1 MTLQLALIACAIA
14 VGGVLLVFGLILLA
28 PARTVLEV
36 DTSMGLAH
44 LRLRPLW
51 GLGPESAFMR
61 NRGNMKTS
69 RVSKLLSRL
78 RDLPRMAHAAL
89 MLPKL
94 VSPAKRL
101 LTDIGAMKPSASRI
115 VLSVNAAHPLANL
128 AVEVV
133 GALPES
139 LRRGVEIRTRDTIGL
154 DLVAHI
160 EADASPLRLYQV
172 YRRFRT
178 EPNVGEFLSRLRKD
192 GAEPAAKPRKT

>member
-1 MTLQLALIACAIA
+1 VSLELVLIACAIA
-14 VGGVLLVFGLILLA
+14 FGGVTIVFGLILLS

-51 GLGPESAFMR
+51 GLGPETAFMR
-61 NRGNMKTS
+61 NRGNVKTS

-89 MLPKL
+89 VLPKL
-94 VSPAKRL
+94 VAPAKQL
-101 LTDIGAMKPSASRI
+101 LNDIGAMKPSASRI

-133 GALPES
+133 GALPDT
-139 LRRGVEIRTRDTIGL
+139 LRRGVEIRTRETIGL

-160 EADASPLRLYQV
+160 EADAPPLRLYQV

-178 EPNVGEFLSRLRKD
+178 EPNVAEFLSRLRKD
-192 GAEPAAKPRKT
+192 SGEPRT

>member
-1 MTLQLALIACAIA
+1 MSLELVLIACGVAI
-14 VGGVLLVFGLILLA
+14 GGVLLVFALILLS
-28 PARTVLEV
+28 PARTVLEI
-36 DTSMGLAH
+36 DTAVGLAH

-61 NRGNMKTS
+61 NRGDMKKS

-94 VSPAKRL
+94 VSPAKQL

-133 GALPES
+133 GALPDS
-139 LRRGVEIRTRDTIGL
+139 LRRGVEIRSRETIGL
-154 DLVAHI
+154 DLLAHI

-178 EPNVGEFLSRLRKD
+178 NESVSEFLGRLRKD
-192 GAEPAAKPRKT
+192 APEPAKSRKA

>member
-1 MTLQLALIACAIA
+1 MSLELVLVAVAMAIGGIA
-14 VGGVLLVFGLILLA
+14 LVFSLILLA
-28 PARTVLEV
+28 PARTLLEI
-36 DTSMGLAH
+36 DTATGLAL
-44 LRLRPLW
+44 LRVRPLW
-51 GLGPESAFMR
+51 GFAPESAIRR
-61 NRGNMKTS
+61 NRGDMKKS
-69 RVSKLLSRL
+69 RVSKLLARL

-89 MLPKL
+89 VLPKL
-94 VSPAKRL
+94 VTPAKQL

-139 LRRGVEIRTRDTIGL
+139 LRRGIEVRSRDTIGL

-160 EADASPLRLYQV
+160 EAGASPLRLYQV

-178 EPNVGEFLSRLRKD
+178 EPNVDEFLRRLRKD
-192 GAEPAAKPRKT
+192 APDPATPRK

>member
-1 MTLQLALIACAIA
+1 MYSSQHSNVALKI
-14 VGGVLLVFGLILLA
+14 VFALILLS
-28 PARTVLEV
+28 PARTVLEI
-36 DTSMGLAH
+36 DTSVGLAH

-69 RVSKLLSRL
+69 RVSKLLARL

-94 VSPAKRL
+94 VTPAKQL
-101 LTDIGAMKPSASRI
+101 LNDVGAMKPSASRI

-133 GALPES
+133 GALPDS
-139 LRRGVEIRTRDTIGL
+139 LRRGVEIRTREAIGL

-160 EADASPLRLYQV
+160 EADASPLRLWQI
-172 YRRFRT
+172 YRRLRT
-178 EPNVGEFLSRLRKD
+178 EPNFDEFLRRLRKE
-192 GAEPAAKPRKT
+192 APEPATPRK

>member
-1 MTLQLALIACAIA
+1 MSLELVLIACAIA
-14 VGGVLLVFGLILLA
+14 IGGVALVFALILLS
-28 PARTVLEV
+28 PARTVLEI
-36 DTSMGLAH
+36 DTSVGLAH

-69 RVSKLLSRL
+69 RVSKLLARL

-94 VSPAKRL
+94 VTPAKQL
-101 LTDIGAMKPSASRI
+101 LNDVGAMKPSASRI

-133 GALPES
+133 GALPDS
-139 LRRGVEIRTRDTIGL
+139 LRRGVEIRTREAIGL

-160 EADASPLRLYQV
+160 EADASPLRLWQI
-172 YRRFRT
+172 YRRLRT
-178 EPNVGEFLSRLRKD
+178 EPNFDEFLRRLRKE
-192 GAEPAAKPRKT
+192 APEPATPRK

>member
-1 MTLQLALIACAIA
+1 VSLELVLIACAIA
-14 VGGVLLVFGLILLA
+14 IGGVALVFALILLS
-28 PARTVLEV
+28 PARTVLEI
-36 DTSMGLAH
+36 DTSVGLAH

-69 RVSKLLSRL
+69 RVSKLLARL

-94 VSPAKRL
+94 VTPAKQL
-101 LTDIGAMKPSASRI
+101 LNDVGAMKPSASRI

-133 GALPES
+133 GALPDS

-154 DLVAHI
+154 DLIAHI
-160 EADASPLRLYQV
+160 EADASPLRLWQI
-172 YRRFRT
+172 YRRLRT
-178 EPNVGEFLSRLRKD
+178 EPNFDEFLRRLRKE
-192 GAEPAAKPRKT
+192 APEPATPRK

>member
-1 MTLQLALIACAIA
+1 MSLELALIACGIAI
-14 VGGVLLVFGLILLA
+14 GGVLLVFGLILLS
-28 PARTVLEV
+28 PARTVLEI
-36 DTSMGLAH
+36 DTSKGLAH

-61 NRGNMKTS
+61 NRGDMKKS

-89 MLPKL
+89 LLPKL
-94 VSPAKRL
+94 VTPAKQL

-128 AVEVV
+128 AVEVL

-139 LRRGVEIRTRDTIGL
+139 LRRGVEVRTRDTIGL
-154 DLVAHI
+154 DLLAHI
-160 EADASPLRLYQV
+160 EADASPLRLYQI
-172 YRRFRT
+172 YGRFRT
-178 EPNVGEFLSRLRKD
+178 NESVSEFLGRLRKD
-192 GAEPAAKPRKT
+192 APEAAKPRK